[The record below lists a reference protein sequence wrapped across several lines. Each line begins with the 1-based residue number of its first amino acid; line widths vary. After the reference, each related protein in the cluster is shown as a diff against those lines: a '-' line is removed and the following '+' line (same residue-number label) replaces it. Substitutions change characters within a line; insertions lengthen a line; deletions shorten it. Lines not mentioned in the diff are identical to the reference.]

1 MLDKDILYNCTR
13 HTKANHTTSSLN
25 LKTNNLFQLPELS
38 LEYSNIIISTSYS
51 SLNFSGEKISPI
63 EVDAV
68 LLSHPEIAQ
77 AVAFGVPD
85 DKYGEEVRIISFRFY
100 LERC

>member
-1 MLDKDILYNCTR
+1 MHVHSNCSWRAFLFIL
-13 HTKANHTTSSLN
+13 
-25 LKTNNLFQLPELS
+25 
-38 LEYSNIIISTSYS
+38 
-51 SLNFSGEKISPI
+51 GEKISPI

-85 DKYGEEVRIISFRFY
+85 AKYGEEV
-100 LERC
+100 